1 MATIRKRQLKSGENA
16 YTIQVK
22 FKDKGSGK
30 TILETTT
37 WRPDTKLTAKQEE
50 RAVQSFADNFEN
62 QIRATVNG
70 ATATFDTPN
79 ITFREFAAQWLEKI
93 KRDCSL
99 TYYVKGRDC
108 IALANEYIGGYKLR
122 EITPA
127 VIQNFYDKLD
137 AMKKKTYKVFPK
149 PEFRSVLEK
158 YGYNYMKL
166 RYEVNIQSCTLA
178 NAFAGKAV
186 SKTWSGD
193 LAERIGVPFDEL
205 FDEKITEEPYA
216 YETIHKFKRIIR
228 AILSLAKKNRLVTD
242 NYASADYINFP
253 KRPPHKI
260 ECMTDEDA
268 KRFYKFILDYPDIR
282 YKTAML
288 LFLLTGFRRGEVAG
302 LEWKDINFEKSEIT
316 VCRSVTTVNGYGMIE
331 KEPKT
336 EMSKR
341 TLAVPEVL
349 IETLK
354 EYKEWQYNRRAELGD
369 YMQENDYLFTQEN
382 GKRLY
387 PSTFTGWL
395 NKMLREANIDHYS
408 LHSLRHTN
416 ITLQIAAG
424 VPIVTVS
431 ARAGHARTSTT
442 SDIYAYAL
450 RSTDRLAADKLGSIF
465 SDEQKPVETPKPVEV
480 DTLFDMDEQAVMAEF
495 KRMKSEMKRLGFETM
510 EEYKEYLKFVE
521 MKKAKKK
528 DFEM

>member
-1 MATIRKRQLKSGENA
+1 M
-16 YTIQVK
+16 
-22 FKDKGSGK
+22 
-30 TILETTT
+30 
-37 WRPDTKLTAKQEE
+37 
-50 RAVQSFADNFEN
+50 
-62 QIRATVNG
+62 
-70 ATATFDTPN
+70 
-79 ITFREFAAQWLEKI
+79 
-93 KRDCSL
+93 

-108 IALANEYIGGYKLR
+108 IALANKYIGGYKLR

-137 AMKKKTYKVFPK
+137 AMKKKISKVFPK

-158 YGYNYMKL
+158 HGYNYMKL
-166 RYEVNIQSCTLA
+166 RYEVNIQACTLA
-178 NAFAGKAV
+178 NALAGKAV
-186 SKTWSGD
+186 SKTWSGN
-193 LAERIGVPFDEL
+193 LAERIGIPFDEL
-205 FDEKITEEPYA
+205 FDEKITEESYA
-216 YETIHKFKRIIR
+216 YETIHKFKRIVR

-260 ECMTDEDA
+260 ECMSDEDA
-268 KRFYKFILDYPDIR
+268 KRFYKFLLDYPDIR

-302 LEWKDINFEKSEIT
+302 LEWKDVDFEKREIT

-336 EMSKR
+336 ETSKR

-349 IETLK
+349 IEMLK
-354 EYKEWQYNRRAELGD
+354 EYKKWQDNRRVELGD
-369 YMQENDYLFTQEN
+369 YMQGNDYLFTQEN

-431 ARAGHARTSTT
+431 VRAGHARTSTT

-465 SDEQKPVETPKPVEV
+465 SDEQKSTESPKPVET
-480 DTLFDMDEQAVMAEF
+480 DILSDIDEQVVMAEF
-495 KRMKSEMKRLGFETM
+495 KRMKSEMQRLGFETM
-510 EEYKEYLKFVE
+510 QEYEEYLEFVD
-521 MKKAKKK
+521 MKKTKKK

>member
-1 MATIRKRQLKSGENA
+1 MATIRKRQLKNGGKA
-16 YTIQVK
+16 YTVQVK

-37 WRPDTKLTAKQEE
+37 WRPDAKMTAKQEE
-50 RAVQSFADNFEN
+50 RAVQTFADEFEK
-62 QIRATVNG
+62 QIRATVSG
-70 ATATFDTPN
+70 ATATTDTPN
-79 ITFREFAAQWLEKI
+79 ITFREFAEQWLERV

-108 IALANEYIGGYKLR
+108 IDLANEYIGNYKLR

-137 AMKKKTYKVFPK
+137 AMKKKTSKVFPK

-158 YGYNYMKL
+158 HGYNYMKL
-166 RYEVNIQSCTLA
+166 RYEINIQSCTLA

-193 LAERIGVPFDEL
+193 LSERIGVPFDEL

-216 YETIHKFKRIIR
+216 YEMIHKFKRIIR

-260 ECMTDEDA
+260 ECMNDDDA
-268 KRFYKFILDYPDIR
+268 KHFYKFILDYPDIR
-282 YKTAML
+282 YKSAML

-302 LEWKDINFEKSEIT
+302 LEWKDIDFGKGEIT
-316 VCRSVTTVNGYGMIE
+316 VSRSVTTVNGFGMIE

-336 EMSKR
+336 ETSKR
-341 TLAVPEVL
+341 TLAVPDVL

-354 EYKEWQYNRRAELGD
+354 EYREWQMNRRAELGD

-424 VPIVTVS
+424 VPIVTVA
-431 ARAGHARTSTT
+431 ARAGHARASTT

-450 RSTDRLAADKLGSIF
+450 RSTDKLAADKLGSIF
-465 SDEQKPVETPKPVEV
+465 SGDEKPAEPTKPVEDDP
-480 DTLFDMDEQAVMAEF
+480 LFEMDEQAVMAEF
-495 KRMKSEMKRLGFETM
+495 KRMKAEMQRLGFETM
-510 EEYKEYLKFVE
+510 SEYREYLDFVE
-521 MKKAKKK
+521 MKKIKKN

>member
-1 MATIRKRQLKSGENA
+1 MATIRKRQLKSGGNA

-37 WRPDTKLTAKQEE
+37 WHPDTKMTAKQEE
-50 RAVQSFADNFEN
+50 RAVQTFAEEFEH
-62 QIRATVNG
+62 QIKATVNG
-70 ATATFDTPN
+70 ATSTTDTPN
-79 ITFREFAAQWLEKI
+79 ITFREFAAQWLAKVE
-93 KRDCSL
+93 RDCSKA
-99 TYYVKGRDC
+99 YYVKGKEA
-108 IALANEYIGGYKLR
+108 IAIANKFIGGYKLR

-127 VIQNFYDKLD
+127 IIQNFYDKLD
-137 AMKKKTYKVFPK
+137 AMKKKISKVFPK
-149 PEFRSVLEK
+149 PEFRSTLEK
-158 YGYNYMKL
+158 YGFNYMKL

-178 NAFAGKAV
+178 NAFAGKSV
-186 SKTWSGD
+186 SKNWSSD
-193 LAERIGVPFDEL
+193 FAERTGIPFQEL

-228 AILSLAKKNRLVTD
+228 AVLSLAKKNRLITD

-260 ECMTDEDA
+260 ECMSDEDA

-282 YKTAML
+282 YKSAML
-288 LFLLTGFRRGEVAG
+288 LFLLAGFRRGEVAG
-302 LEWKDINFEKSEIT
+302 LEWKDIDFDKGEIT
-316 VCRSVTTVNGYGMIE
+316 VSRSVTTVTGFDMIE

-341 TLAVPEVL
+341 TLAIPEVL
-349 IETLK
+349 LETLK
-354 EYKEWQYNRRAELGD
+354 EYKEWQTKRRAELGD
-369 YMQENDYLFTQEN
+369 YMEENDYLFTQEN

-387 PSTFTGWL
+387 PSTFTGRL

-424 VPIVTVS
+424 VPIVTVA
-431 ARAGHARTSTT
+431 ARADTPVQARPATFMPMLCEAQIRWQQT
-442 SDIYAYAL
+442 
-450 RSTDRLAADKLGSIF
+450 K
-465 SDEQKPVETPKPVEV
+465 
-480 DTLFDMDEQAVMAEF
+480 
-495 KRMKSEMKRLGFETM
+495 
-510 EEYKEYLKFVE
+510 
-521 MKKAKKK
+521 
-528 DFEM
+528 

>member
-1 MATIRKRQLKSGENA
+1 M
-16 YTIQVK
+16 
-22 FKDKGSGK
+22 
-30 TILETTT
+30 
-37 WRPDTKLTAKQEE
+37 
-50 RAVQSFADNFEN
+50 
-62 QIRATVNG
+62 
-70 ATATFDTPN
+70 
-79 ITFREFAAQWLEKI
+79 
-93 KRDCSL
+93 
-99 TYYVKGRDC
+99 TYYVKGRDY

-149 PEFRSVLEK
+149 LEFRSVLEK
-158 YGYNYMKL
+158 HGYNYMKL
-166 RYEVNIQSCTLA
+166 RYEVNIQACTLA

-193 LAERIGVPFDEL
+193 LAERLGIPFDEL
-205 FDEKITEEPYA
+205 FNEKITEEPYA

-228 AILSLAKKNRLVTD
+228 AVLSLAKKNRLITD

-260 ECMTDEDA
+260 ERMTDEDA

-302 LEWKDINFEKSEIT
+302 LEWKDIDFEKSEIT
-316 VCRSVTTVNGYGMIE
+316 VCRSVTTVNGFGMIE

-336 EMSKR
+336 ETSKR

-354 EYKEWQYNRRAELGD
+354 EYRKWQINRRAELGD

-408 LHSLRHTN
+408 LHSLRHTH

-465 SDEQKPVETPKPVEV
+465 SDEQKPAEVPKPTEEEP
-480 DTLFDMDEQAVMAEF
+480 LFGADEQAVMAEF

-510 EEYKEYLKFVE
+510 EEYKEYLEFLE

-528 DFEM
+528 DFQM

>member
-1 MATIRKRQLKSGENA
+1 M
-16 YTIQVK
+16 
-22 FKDKGSGK
+22 
-30 TILETTT
+30 
-37 WRPDTKLTAKQEE
+37 
-50 RAVQSFADNFEN
+50 
-62 QIRATVNG
+62 
-70 ATATFDTPN
+70 
-79 ITFREFAAQWLEKI
+79 
-93 KRDCSL
+93 

-108 IALANEYIGGYKLR
+108 IALANKYIGGYKLR

-137 AMKKKTYKVFPK
+137 AMKKKISKVFPK

-158 YGYNYMKL
+158 HGYNYMKL
-166 RYEVNIQSCTLA
+166 RYEVNIQACTLA
-178 NAFAGKAV
+178 NALAGKAV
-186 SKTWSGD
+186 SKTWSGN
-193 LAERIGVPFDEL
+193 LAEPIGIPFDEL
-205 FDEKITEEPYA
+205 FDEKITEESYA
-216 YETIHKFKRIIR
+216 YETIHKFKRIVR

-260 ECMTDEDA
+260 ECMSDEDA
-268 KRFYKFILDYPDIR
+268 KRFYKFLLDYPDIR

-288 LFLLTGFRRGEVAG
+288 LFLLTGLRRGEVAG
-302 LEWKDINFEKSEIT
+302 LEWKDVDFEKREIT

-336 EMSKR
+336 ETSKR

-354 EYKEWQYNRRAELGD
+354 EYKKWQDNRRVELGD
-369 YMQENDYLFTQEN
+369 YMQGNDYLFTQEN

-465 SDEQKPVETPKPVEV
+465 SDEQKSAESPKPVET
-480 DTLFDMDEQAVMAEF
+480 DILSDIDEQVVMAEF
-495 KRMKSEMKRLGFETM
+495 KRMKSEMQRLGFETM
-510 EEYKEYLKFVE
+510 QEYEEYLEFVD
-521 MKKAKKK
+521 MKKTKKK

>member
-1 MATIRKRQLKSGENA
+1 MATIRKRQLKNGGNA
-16 YTIQVK
+16 YTVQVK

-30 TILETTT
+30 IILETTT
-37 WRPDTKLTAKQEE
+37 WRPDGKMTAKQEE
-50 RAVQSFADNFEN
+50 RAVQTFAEEFER
-62 QIRATVNG
+62 QIKATVNG
-70 ATATFDTPN
+70 AMPTVDTPN

-99 TYYVKGRDC
+99 NYYVKACDS
-108 IALANEYIGGYKLR
+108 ITLANEYIGGYKLR

-137 AMKKKTYKVFPK
+137 AMKKKMSKVFPK

-186 SKTWSGD
+186 SKNWSND
-193 LAERIGVPFDEL
+193 FAERTGIPFHEL
-205 FDEKITEEPYA
+205 FGEKITEEPYA

-260 ECMTDEDA
+260 ECMSDEDA
-268 KRFYKFILDYPDIR
+268 KRFYKFLLDYPDIR
-282 YKTAML
+282 YKSAML
-288 LFLLTGFRRGEVAG
+288 LFLLAGFRRGEVAG
-302 LEWKDINFEKSEIT
+302 LEWKDIDIDKGEIT

-336 EMSKR
+336 ETSKR
-341 TLAVPEVL
+341 TLAIPEVL

-354 EYKEWQYNRRAELGD
+354 EYKEWQDNRRTELGD

-395 NKMLREANIDHYS
+395 NKMLREANIDYYS

-465 SDEQKPVETPKPVEV
+465 SGEQKPAETPKPVEA
-480 DTLFDMDEQAVMAEF
+480 DTLFNMDEQAVMTEF
-495 KRMKSEMKRLGFETM
+495 KRMKSEMQRLGFESM
-510 EEYKEYLKFVE
+510 QEYKEYLEFVD
-521 MKKAKKK
+521 MKKTKKK

>member
-1 MATIRKRQLKSGENA
+1 MATIRKRQLKSGGNA

-37 WRPDTKLTAKQEE
+37 WHPDTKMTAKQEE
-50 RAVQSFADNFEN
+50 RAVQTFAEEFER
-62 QIRATVNG
+62 QIKATVNG
-70 ATATFDTPN
+70 AISTIDTPN
-79 ITFREFAAQWLEKI
+79 MTFKEFALQWLARVE
-93 KRDCSL
+93 RDCSK

-108 IALANEYIGGYKLR
+108 IALANEYIGRYKLR

-127 VIQNFYDKLD
+127 IIQNFYDKLD
-137 AMKKKTYKVFPK
+137 AMKKKTSKVFPK
-149 PEFRSVLEK
+149 PEFRLILEK
-158 YGYNYMKL
+158 YGFNYMKL

-178 NAFAGKAV
+178 NAFAGKSV
-186 SKTWSGD
+186 SKNWSSD
-193 LAERIGVPFDEL
+193 FAERTGIPFQEL

-228 AILSLAKKNRLVTD
+228 AILSLAKKNRLVID
-242 NYASADYINFP
+242 NYASADYINFA

-268 KRFYKFILDYPDIR
+268 KRFYKFILNYPDIR
-282 YKTAML
+282 YKSAML
-288 LFLLTGFRRGEVAG
+288 LFLLAGFRRGEVAG
-302 LEWKDINFEKSEIT
+302 LEWKDIDFDKGEIT
-316 VCRSVTTVNGYGMIE
+316 VSRSVTTVSGFGIIE

-336 EMSKR
+336 ETSKR
-341 TLAVPEVL
+341 TLSIPDVL
-349 IETLK
+349 LETLK
-354 EYKEWQYNRRAELGD
+354 GYKEWQINRRVELGD
-369 YMQENDYLFTQEN
+369 YMEENDYVFTQEN

-387 PSTFTGWL
+387 PSTFSGWL

-424 VPIVTVS
+424 VPIVTVA
-431 ARAGHARTSTT
+431 ARAGHARASTT

-450 RSTDRLAADKLGSIF
+450 RSTDKMAADKIASIF
-465 SDEQKPVETPKPVEV
+465 SAEEKPQKSVKPFELNPVSKTDET
-480 DTLFDMDEQAVMAEF
+480 DTVAEF
-495 KRMKSEMKRLGFETM
+495 KHLKEEMQRLGFETLDEY
-510 EEYKEYLKFVE
+510 EEYLDFLE

>member
-1 MATIRKRQLKSGENA
+1 MATIRKRQLKNGGNA
-16 YTIQVK
+16 YTVQVK
-22 FKDKGSGK
+22 LKDKGSGK

-37 WRPDTKLTAKQEE
+37 WRPDAKMTAKQEE
-50 RAVQSFADNFEN
+50 RAVQTFAEEFES
-62 QIRATVNG
+62 QIKATVNG
-70 ATATFDTPN
+70 ATATGDTPN
-79 ITFREFAAQWLEKI
+79 ITFREFAAQWLEKT

-99 TYYVKGRDC
+99 NYYVKARDS
-108 IALANEYIGGYKLR
+108 ISLANEYIGGYKLR

-137 AMKKKTYKVFPK
+137 AMKKKTSKVFPK

-158 YGYNYMKL
+158 HGYNYMRL

-186 SKTWSGD
+186 SKNWSSD
-193 LAERIGVPFDEL
+193 FSERTGIPFHEL
-205 FDEKITEEPYA
+205 FDEKITEKPYA
-216 YETIHKFKRIIR
+216 YETIHKFKRVIR

-260 ECMTDEDA
+260 ECMSDDDA
-268 KRFYKFILDYPDIR
+268 KRFYKFILDYPDLR
-282 YKTAML
+282 YKSAML
-288 LFLLTGFRRGEVAG
+288 LFLLAGFRRGEVAG
-302 LEWKDINFEKSEIT
+302 LEWKDIDFDKGEIT
-316 VCRSVTTVNGYGMIE
+316 ISRSVTTVNGFGMIE

-336 EMSKR
+336 ETSKR
-341 TLAVPEVL
+341 TLAVPDVL
-349 IETLK
+349 IKTLK
-354 EYKEWQYNRRAELGD
+354 EYREWQRNRRSELGD
-369 YMQENDYLFTQEN
+369 YMEENDYVFTQEN

-424 VPIVTVS
+424 VPVVTVA
-431 ARAGHARTSTT
+431 ARAGHARASTT

-450 RSTDRLAADKLGSIF
+450 RSTDRMAADKLGSIF
-465 SDEQKPVETPKPVEV
+465 SGDEKPAETERTCEKETIPDV
-480 DTLFDMDEQAVMAEF
+480 DGQDDMAEF
-495 KRMKSEMKRLGFETM
+495 RHVKAEMLRLGFETL
-510 EEYKEYLKFVE
+510 EEYCEYLDFLE
-521 MKKAKKK
+521 MKKTRKTN
-528 DFEM
+528 FEM

>member
-1 MATIRKRQLKSGENA
+1 MATIRKRQLKNGGNA
-16 YTIQVK
+16 YTVQVK

-37 WRPDTKLTAKQEE
+37 WRPDGKMSAKQEE
-50 RAVQSFADNFEN
+50 RSVQIYAEEFER
-62 QIRATVNG
+62 QIKATVNG
-70 ATATFDTPN
+70 ATATVDTPN

-99 TYYVKGRDC
+99 NYYVKACDS
-108 IALANEYIGGYKLR
+108 ITLANEYIGGYKLR

-127 VIQNFYDKLD
+127 IIQNFYDKLD
-137 AMKKKTYKVFPK
+137 AMKKKTSKVFPK

-158 YGYNYMKL
+158 HGFNYMKL
-166 RYEVNIQSCTLA
+166 RYEINIQSCTLA

-186 SKTWSGD
+186 SKNWSSD
-193 LAERIGVPFDEL
+193 FAERTDIPFQEL

-228 AILSLAKKNRLVTD
+228 AVLSLAKKNRLITD

-260 ECMTDEDA
+260 ECMSDEDA
-268 KRFYKFILDYPDIR
+268 KRFYKFLLDYPDIR
-282 YKTAML
+282 YKSAMF
-288 LFLLTGFRRGEVAG
+288 LFLLAGFRRGEVAG
-302 LEWKDINFEKSEIT
+302 LEWKDIDFDKGEIT

-336 EMSKR
+336 ETSKR
-341 TLAVPEVL
+341 TLAIPEVL

-354 EYKEWQYNRRAELGD
+354 EYKEWQDNRRTELGD

-387 PSTFTGWL
+387 PSTFTSWL
-395 NKMLREANIDHYS
+395 NKMLHEANIDHYS

-465 SDEQKPVETPKPVEV
+465 SDEQKPAETLKSS
-480 DTLFDMDEQAVMAEF
+480 DQAPYLTRTKLAP
-495 KRMKSEMKRLGFETM
+495 RLIQAH
-510 EEYKEYLKFVE
+510 KIRN
-521 MKKAKKK
+521 A
-528 DFEM
+528 

>member
-1 MATIRKRQLKSGENA
+1 M
-16 YTIQVK
+16 
-22 FKDKGSGK
+22 
-30 TILETTT
+30 
-37 WRPDTKLTAKQEE
+37 
-50 RAVQSFADNFEN
+50 
-62 QIRATVNG
+62 
-70 ATATFDTPN
+70 
-79 ITFREFAAQWLEKI
+79 
-93 KRDCSL
+93 
-99 TYYVKGRDC
+99 TYYVKGRDY

-149 PEFRSVLEK
+149 LEFRSVLEK
-158 YGYNYMKL
+158 HGYNYMKL
-166 RYEVNIQSCTLA
+166 RYEVNIQACTLA

-193 LAERIGVPFDEL
+193 LAERLGIPFDEL
-205 FDEKITEEPYA
+205 FNEKITEEPYA

-228 AILSLAKKNRLVTD
+228 AVLSLAKKNRLITD

-260 ECMTDEDA
+260 ERMTDEDA

-302 LEWKDINFEKSEIT
+302 LEWKDIDFEKSEIT
-316 VCRSVTTVNGYGMIE
+316 VCRSVTTVNGFGMIE

-336 EMSKR
+336 ETSK
-341 TLAVPEVL
+341 P
-349 IETLK
+349 
-354 EYKEWQYNRRAELGD
+354 
-369 YMQENDYLFTQEN
+369 
-382 GKRLY
+382 
-387 PSTFTGWL
+387 
-395 NKMLREANIDHYS
+395 EANIDHYS
-408 LHSLRHTN
+408 LHSLRHTH

-465 SDEQKPVETPKPVEV
+465 SDEQKPAEVPKPTEEEP
-480 DTLFDMDEQAVMAEF
+480 LFGADEQAVMAEF

-510 EEYKEYLKFVE
+510 EEYKEYLEFLE

-528 DFEM
+528 DFQM

>member
-1 MATIRKRQLKSGENA
+1 M
-16 YTIQVK
+16 
-22 FKDKGSGK
+22 
-30 TILETTT
+30 
-37 WRPDTKLTAKQEE
+37 
-50 RAVQSFADNFEN
+50 
-62 QIRATVNG
+62 
-70 ATATFDTPN
+70 
-79 ITFREFAAQWLEKI
+79 
-93 KRDCSL
+93 

-108 IALANEYIGGYKLR
+108 IALANKYIGGYKLR

-137 AMKKKTYKVFPK
+137 AMKKKISKVFPK

-158 YGYNYMKL
+158 HGYNYMKL
-166 RYEVNIQSCTLA
+166 QYEVNIQACTLA
-178 NAFAGKAV
+178 NALAGKAV
-186 SKTWSGD
+186 SKTWSGN
-193 LAERIGVPFDEL
+193 LAERIGIPFDEL
-205 FDEKITEEPYA
+205 FDEKITEESYA
-216 YETIHKFKRIIR
+216 YETIHKFKRIVR

-260 ECMTDEDA
+260 ECMSDEDA
-268 KRFYKFILDYPDIR
+268 KRFYKFLLDYPDIR
-282 YKTAML
+282 YKMAML

-302 LEWKDINFEKSEIT
+302 LEWKDVDFEKREIT

-336 EMSKR
+336 ETSKR

-354 EYKEWQYNRRAELGD
+354 EYKKWQDNRRVELGD
-369 YMQENDYLFTQEN
+369 YMQGNDYLFTQEN

-431 ARAGHARTSTT
+431 AKAGHARTSTT

-465 SDEQKPVETPKPVEV
+465 SDEQKSAESPKPVET
-480 DTLFDMDEQAVMAEF
+480 DILSDIDEQVVMAEF
-495 KRMKSEMKRLGFETM
+495 KRMKSEMQRLGFETM
-510 EEYKEYLKFVE
+510 QEYEEYLEFVD
-521 MKKAKKK
+521 MKKTKKK